1 MAPTGRGATRT
12 HCVLLGTRIFAAPG
26 TVTAARQA
34 RVVGMVSHGSGRLS
48 GFYGRMTP
56 ELGATNSG
64 SKGASWLP
72 ELWQWVVALF
82 QDDRYG
88 SRLMSLLDIEIR
100 RIIPERDVVHDKDR
114 WLGLV
119 AQRRAESATCSRRHA
134 VNLVPLDE
142 FALGSGES
150 PLTELAFALLVAGHV
165 DPYSTWVITHV
176 VHG

>member
-1 MAPTGRGATRT
+1 MLTNTAKSVTSSGLPLRLHSCRTEQHHVLNRDDDGTISRSEPDFERVQVREVHRTSHLSVTTMLATHHAGKVTDERL
-12 HCVLLGTRIFAAPG
+12 VLWTSAG
-26 TVTAARQA
+26 
-34 RVVGMVSHGSGRLS
+34 
-48 GFYGRMTP
+48 
-56 ELGATNSG
+56 
-64 SKGASWLP
+64 
-72 ELWQWVVALF
+72 
-82 QDDRYG
+82 
-88 SRLMSLLDIEIR
+88 
-100 RIIPERDVVHDKDR
+100 KDR
-114 WLGLV
+114 VILRLVTGLV

>member
-1 MAPTGRGATRT
+1 
-12 HCVLLGTRIFAAPG
+12 
-26 TVTAARQA
+26 
-34 RVVGMVSHGSGRLS
+34 MVSHGSGRLS

-176 VHG
+176 LHG